1 MSKNPD
7 KMQAGQTCCGFASI
21 IGLPNAG
28 KSTLMNAL
36 VGAKVS
42 IVSKRAQTTR
52 TRVLGIAMHENAQI
66 ILLDTPGI
74 FAARKSFEQ
83 FMVGAAFEALDEA
96 ELTIHLVDAGQK
108 GALAQNQMII
118 DKLRADSKPCLLVLN
133 KTDKIQKPDLLALAA
148 AFNAAYPYEATFM
161 ISALKQAGTQDLLS
175 DLARRMKP
183 GPFLHE
189 EDQITDMPLRL
200 MAAEITREKIF
211 EQLYRELPHA
221 ALVETESW
229 ETFDNG
235 DIKIS
240 QAVIVQRDSQ
250 KAIVLGKGGSRIKQI
265 GAASRLELEKLLETR
280 VHLKLF
286 VKVEPNWM
294 ERPDLL
300 RLQE

>member
-148 AFNAAYPYEATFM
+148 AFNAAYPYEATYDF
-161 ISALKQAGTQDLLS
+161 
-175 DLARRMKP
+175 R
-183 GPFLHE
+183 
-189 EDQITDMPLRL
+189 
-200 MAAEITREKIF
+200 
-211 EQLYRELPHA
+211 
-221 ALVETESW
+221 VETGRNTGFAERSGAPY
-229 ETFDNG
+229 ET
-235 DIKIS
+235 
-240 QAVIVQRDSQ
+240 
-250 KAIVLGKGGSRIKQI
+250 
-265 GAASRLELEKLLETR
+265 GAFP
-280 VHLKLF
+280 V
-286 VKVEPNWM
+286 
-294 ERPDLL
+294 
-300 RLQE
+300 